1 MSRFKFEWQ
10 AGFGAFTYSK
20 SDIDNVIN
28 YINNQKEHHRKRTFK
43 EEFLKFIEEFQIEYN
58 EKYSFDWNE

>member
-28 YINNQKEHHRKRTFK
+28 YINNQKEHHRTRTFK